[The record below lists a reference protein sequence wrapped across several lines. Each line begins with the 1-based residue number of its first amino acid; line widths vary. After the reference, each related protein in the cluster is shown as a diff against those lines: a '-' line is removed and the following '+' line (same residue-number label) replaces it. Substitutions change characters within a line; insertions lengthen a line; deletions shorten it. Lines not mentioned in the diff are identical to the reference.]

1 MGYYRRDVTTLTRTT
16 DRGGR
21 QCQVGSLTGAVASQ
35 KVTEAPK
42 VHSRPVWKSFAE
54 CKSTSKND
62 CETDR
67 SSRDEKSGLV
77 IRWFRMEGPSL
88 NG

>member
-1 MGYYRRDVTTLTRTT
+1 MTNLTRTT

-35 KVTEAPK
+35 GNGGAQ
-42 VHSRPVWKSFAE
+42 RFAQNGWKSFAE
-54 CKSTSKND
+54 CKGTSELD

-67 SSRDEKSGLV
+67 SEQGRKSGLV